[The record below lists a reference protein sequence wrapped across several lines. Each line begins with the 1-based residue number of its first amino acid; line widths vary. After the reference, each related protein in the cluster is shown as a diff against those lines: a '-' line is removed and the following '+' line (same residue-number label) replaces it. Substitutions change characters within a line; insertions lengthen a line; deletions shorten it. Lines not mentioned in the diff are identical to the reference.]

1 MNFAP
6 FAFLAAFF
14 ALSLSWFGYVL
25 TPQIQLGRA
34 LPETNIV
41 NTAEMYPQ
49 GPPGIARQGEQI
61 YRADG
66 CFYCHSQQVRQ
77 TDTVTEV
84 VLSEIGTNAE
94 RVVRAFNTNAPPGM
108 QVNAAALAMGLPRTV
123 LAGTNIAT
131 ADQMARALK
140 AAGAKAAIQFVPVGP
155 DISRGWGR
163 RRSVSAD
170 FLYDA
175 TAMPGSQRVGPDLAN
190 VGTRQTDANW
200 QYVHL
205 YAPRAEVADSIMPR
219 YTFLFEQRPIPFG
232 GKPSPDALQFP
243 KDASA
248 APPPG
253 FEVVPKPGAKALVA
267 YLLSRRADTPLY
279 EAPLTVA
286 TAAPAASTATNAP
299 AAK

>member
-1 MNFAP
+1 VNFAP

-25 TPQIQLGRA
+25 VPQVQLGRA
-34 LPETNIV
+34 LPETNMV
-41 NTAEMYPQ
+41 NSAELYPQ

-61 YRADG
+61 YRAEG

-77 TDTVTEV
+77 TTTVTEV

-94 RVVRAFNTNAPPGM
+94 RVTKAFNANSPPSM
-108 QVNAAALAMGLPRTV
+108 QVNAAALAMGLPRV
-123 LAGTNIAT
+123 VMPGTNVAT
-131 ADQMARALK
+131 AENLAKALRK
-140 AAGAKAAIQFVPVGP
+140 AGAKAAIQFVPVGP
-155 DISRGWGR
+155 DISRGWGL
-163 RRSVSAD
+163 RRSVAAD
-170 FLYDA
+170 FLFDA
-175 TAMPGSQRVGPDLAN
+175 TAMPGSQRIGPDLAN
-190 VGTRQTDANW
+190 IGARQTDANW

-243 KDASA
+243 KDAAA
-248 APPPG
+248 APPAG
-253 FEVVPKPGAKALVA
+253 FEVLPKPGAKALVA
-267 YLLSRRADTPLY
+267 YLLNRRANTPLF

-286 TAAPAASTATNAP
+286 GAPPASPSTNAP
-299 AAK
+299 AK

>member
-6 FAFLAAFF
+6 LAFLAAFF

-25 TPQIQLGRA
+25 APQVQLGRA
-34 LPETNIV
+34 LPETNMV
-41 NTAEMYPQ
+41 NSAELYPQ

-61 YRADG
+61 YRAEG

-77 TDTVTEV
+77 TTTVTEV

-94 RVVRAFNTNAPPGM
+94 RVTHAFNANSPPHL
-108 QVNAAALAMGLPRTV
+108 QVQDAAALGMGLPRTV
-123 LAGTNIAT
+123 MPGTNVAT
-131 ADQMARALK
+131 AEQLAKALR
-140 AAGAKAAIQFVPVGP
+140 AAGAKAAIRFVPVGP
-155 DISRGWGR
+155 DITRGWGL
-163 RRSVSAD
+163 RRSVAAD
-170 FLYDA
+170 FLFDA

-190 VGTRQTDANW
+190 IGTRQTDANW

-205 YAPRAEVADSIMPR
+205 YSPRAEVADSIMPR
-219 YTFLFEQRPIPFG
+219 YTFLFEQRAIPFG

-243 KDASA
+243 KDAAA

-267 YLLSRRADTPLY
+267 YLLDRRANAPLY

-286 TAAPAASTATNAP
+286 SAPAATPSTNSP